1 MTKGLAVMTLSFLLF
16 VQSGFTQIQSI
27 LTFFFRLM
35 PRFSPLVP
43 PPFWIREFEF
53 EFDEVVSIFEKKFV
67 QNYVKSAWKV
77 AKFWR
82 NLICFCFEFC
92 ATPKSCGVTR
102 LDLFR
107 VSKNAIFWT
116 VSSKMAKIW
125 ISANLKVFNSNF
137 NVTQAYEGSQNW
149 LSRDNFKKLNFQFLP
164 FLHEAKTSILANF

>member
-35 PRFSPLVP
+35 PRFSPLEP

-53 EFDEVVSIFEKKFV
+53 EFDEVVSIFVKKFV
-67 QNYVKSAWKV
+67 QNYVKTAWKV

-102 LDLFR
+102 LDLFG
-107 VSKNAIFWT
+107 VSKNAN
-116 VSSKMAKIW
+116 VYKVHSKMVKIQR
-125 ISANLKVFNSNF
+125 NSQSSDLPRLLFHFTND
-137 NVTQAYEGSQNW
+137 GICK
-149 LSRDNFKKLNFQFLP
+149 LSSLQPTKLRKAIKNKNNARNALFRIVV
-164 FLHEAKTSILANF
+164 HR